1 MRRLMSTYL
10 SICTAVLGMLGSLIV
25 LFYNENMETKSF
37 WYPFD
42 KTPIIWIP
50 VLLLMLVVL
59 IMLLI
64 ITLEIVLKR
73 IKQHK
78 REQLGIDIDER
89 DK

>member
-1 MRRLMSTYL
+1 
-10 SICTAVLGMLGSLIV
+10 MLGSFMV
-25 LFYNENMETKSF
+25 VFGNENMETKSF

-50 VLLLMLVVL
+50 VLLLILVVL
-59 IMLLI
+59 IMLFI
-64 ITLEIVLKR
+64 MTLEIVLKR

-78 REQLGIDIDER
+78 REQLEIDIDER